1 MGPEEEL
8 QPGRI
13 YSSGVVEPVPIS
25 RISSLKTHELYPYVR
40 SDGQDFVI
48 ILSSENGNSIKR
60 NPTVARRACNLIL
73 CHWKYGLY

>member
-48 ILSSENGNSIKR
+48 ILSSENGNSI
-60 NPTVARRACNLIL
+60 
-73 CHWKYGLY
+73 